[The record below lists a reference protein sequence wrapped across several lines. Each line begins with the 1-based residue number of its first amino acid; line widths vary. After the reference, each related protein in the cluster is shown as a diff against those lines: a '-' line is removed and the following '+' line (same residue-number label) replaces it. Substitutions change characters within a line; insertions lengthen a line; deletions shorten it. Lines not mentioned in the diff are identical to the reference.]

1 MTKEN
6 GRDRGKEGDKT
17 RRESQ
22 AMRKNLFPLMWVPE
36 SAWSFLSIQ
45 YLRFHQNCS
54 AIVLGSPI
62 ESKLSLPLKIGT
74 QSRLISITRPA
85 LVSAAGSHQPAGS
98 AARMGWKRGVSL
110 MSFNLLVQSTNRH
123 LFQQPSTLPY
133 HFFLSIPR
141 QLSNGFHKST
151 STSSNV
157 IKQHNQ

>member
-1 MTKEN
+1 
-6 GRDRGKEGDKT
+6 
-17 RRESQ
+17 
-22 AMRKNLFPLMWVPE
+22 MRKNLFPLMWVPE

-62 ESKLSLPLKIGT
+62 ESKLSLPLKLGT

-110 MSFNLLVQSTNRH
+110 MSFNLLIQSTNRR
-123 LFQQPSTLPY
+123 LYQQPSTLAF

-141 QLSNGFHKST
+141 QLSTGFHKST
-151 STSSNV
+151 STTSNV
-157 IKQHNQ
+157 IKQHNQRITILQ